1 MLETR
6 DYAKWWKKQ
15 LARKDS
21 QDGWDMK
28 KGYFHSQRRPG
39 KHLSKMYARKSFGR
53 HPNANFLK
61 G

>member
-1 MLETR
+1 MLLTR
-6 DYAKWWKKQ
+6 NIHKYFQKLQGK
-15 LARKDS
+15 KDS